1 MGGPVSSSHDALGAE
16 TEGRVPCPQ
25 CGALILP
32 GARKC
37 RACRS
42 WLGDPPRS
50 RTRPKG
56 QRAFTLIA
64 ATVVAVVAV
73 MVSQRSSPVGEA
85 PPLTPIVGGSAVVS
99 AQVEAATEAPGI
111 AAEGL
116 VATAARWGGEAE
128 RPINDGSDTAP
139 RSWRARSLP
148 IDRRPLDLTFSPSG
162 ESIYVSSDD
171 ATLWEYD
178 VTSGKVLHMTTLPAQ
193 GDRIRLL
200 GGRYLAIIRR
210 IDAGHIPL
218 LDTQH
223 WERNPTLLY
232 AGSNPADIVDLPDGK
247 TAVSASSKG
256 KRLTWFDLGSGR
268 PLADIQLP
276 HATEHLYLLRSAGR
290 PYVGAMGLLFRA
302 GDPAGA
308 WMDIFDPN
316 ETPFGATR
324 RSIAVGRDPRPG
336 AVTRDGSALLFA
348 DRVSNQATLVRIE
361 ETTTT
366 QSAPVGQSPEAAFI
380 LGDDR
385 YGVTINSEG
394 RTATV
399 LDLVQMK
406 RESTLMFSGSPSTGA
421 TSIDGS
427 TLFVSLGG
435 TSWPPTGSGAAVV
448 AGDPP
453 HVVATFETDRG
464 AARVAVAQG
473 RMRAAVASYWGRSLT
488 IIER

>member
-1 MGGPVSSSHDALGAE
+1 MGSPVSSSPQDLGPQVE
-16 TEGRVPCPQ
+16 ERVPCPQ
-25 CGALILP
+25 CGAMILP

-37 RACRS
+37 RACRT
-42 WLGDPPRS
+42 WLVDPPRS
-50 RTRPKG
+50 RARPRG

-64 ATVVAVVAV
+64 ASVIAVVVV
-73 MVSQRSSPVGEA
+73 MVSQRPSPVGEA
-85 PPLTPIVGGSAVVS
+85 PPLTPLSRGSAVVS
-99 AQVEAATEAPGI
+99 AQVAPEPPGIVAEGEAP
-111 AAEGL
+111 
-116 VATAARWGGEAE
+116 TAAPWGGEAD
-128 RPINDGSDTAP
+128 RPIDDGSDTGP
-139 RSWRARSLP
+139 RSWHARELQV
-148 IDRRPLDLTFSPSG
+148 DRHPLDLVFSPSG
-162 ESIYVSSDD
+162 DSIYVSGDD

-178 VTSGKVLHMTTLPAQ
+178 VKTGKVLHMTNLPAQ
-193 GDRIRLL
+193 GDSIRLL
-200 GGRYLAIIRR
+200 GGRWLAIIRR
-210 IDAGHIPL
+210 VDAGHIPL

-232 AGSNPADIVDLPDGK
+232 AGANPADIVALPDGK
-247 TAVSASSKG
+247 TAVAASSKG
-256 KRLTWFDLGSGR
+256 KRLTWVDLQSGR

-276 HATEHLYLLRSAGR
+276 HAAEHLYLLRSAGR

-324 RSIAVGRDPRPG
+324 RSISVGRDPMPG
-336 AVTRDGSALLFA
+336 AVTRDGASLFFA
-348 DRVSNQATLVRIE
+348 DRVANQATVVHVE
-361 ETTTT
+361 ETTAT
-366 QSAPVGQSPEAAFI
+366 QSVAVGQNPEAAFI

-385 YGVTINSEG
+385 YGVTINSEA

-406 RESTLMFSGSPSTGA
+406 RLSTLMFSGSPSTGA

-435 TSWPPTGSGAAVV
+435 TSWPPTGSGAAGIG
-448 AGDPP
+448 GDPP

-464 AARVAVAQG
+464 ASRVAVAQG
-473 RMRAAVASYWGRSLT
+473 QMRAAVATYWGRSLT
-488 IIER
+488 VIER

>member
-1 MGGPVSSSHDALGAE
+1 MAKPASSSCAKPIGWCRCSICPR
-16 TEGRVPCPQ
+16 GRC
-25 CGALILP
+25 C
-32 GARKC
+32 
-37 RACRS
+37 
-42 WLGDPPRS
+42 
-50 RTRPKG
+50 
-56 QRAFTLIA
+56 
-64 ATVVAVVAV
+64 
-73 MVSQRSSPVGEA
+73 A
-85 PPLTPIVGGSAVVS
+85 PS
-99 AQVEAATEAPGI
+99 
-111 AAEGL
+111 
-116 VATAARWGGEAE
+116 
-128 RPINDGSDTAP
+128 
-139 RSWRARSLP
+139 
-148 IDRRPLDLTFSPSG
+148 
-162 ESIYVSSDD
+162 
-171 ATLWEYD
+171 
-178 VTSGKVLHMTTLPAQ
+178 
-193 GDRIRLL
+193 
-200 GGRYLAIIRR
+200 RYLAIIRR
-210 IDAGHIPL
+210 VDIGYIPL

-223 WERNPTLLY
+223 WERNPPLLY
-232 AGSNPADIVDLPDGK
+232 AGANPADIIALPDGK

-256 KRLTWFDLGSGR
+256 KRLTWFDLQSAR

-324 RSIAVGRDPRPG
+324 RSTSVGRDPRPG
-336 AVTRDGSALLFA
+336 AVTRDGAALLFA
-348 DRVSNQATLVRIE
+348 DRVSNQATMVRVE
-361 ETTTT
+361 ETTAT
-366 QSAPVGQSPEAAFI
+366 QSVPVGQSPEAAFI

-385 YGVTINSEG
+385 YGVTINSEA

-406 RESTLMFSGSPSTGA
+406 RLSTLMFPGAPSTGV
-421 TSIDGS
+421 TSVDGS

-464 AARVAVAQG
+464 ASRVAVAQG
-473 RMRAAVASYWGRSLT
+473 QMRAAVASYWGRSLT